1 MNDGTIP
8 YKPLTDSTAVT
19 STTTLLASMV
29 LILLVGAF
37 LSLLFAHIAGRREVN
52 PISEAV
58 SDYGVGE
65 LRWFYRIAALW
76 LGLAGLL
83 TAAML
88 GDAMFPKPTLVILL
102 LILFAATRWAITIF
116 PTDLEGEEATSIGRS
131 HIVLAV
137 VAFGSISLA
146 AVIFSTLLGDD
157 RFWDEELGLMTAIGW
172 TMMVLAIASG
182 VTRRFLPQ
190 IFGLVERLLYL
201 AMFAWLGAIAVIMLA
216 AA

>member
-1 MNDGTIP
+1 MNDGTSP
-8 YKPLTDSTAVT
+8 YKPLVDSTAVT
-19 STTTLLASMV
+19 STTTTLAWMI
-29 LILLVGAF
+29 LFLLVGAF
-37 LSLLFAHIAGRREVN
+37 LSLVFAHIAGRRDVN

-65 LRWFYRIAALW
+65 LRWFYRLTALW

-83 TAAML
+83 TGAML
-88 GDAMFPKPTLVILL
+88 GDAMYPKPTVVILL

-146 AVIFSTLLGDD
+146 AVIFPTLLGDD
-157 RFWDEELGLMTAIGW
+157 RFWDEEAGLMTTIGW
-172 TMMVLAIASG
+172 AMMGLAVASG

-190 IFGLVERLLYL
+190 VFGLVERLLYL
-201 AMFAWLGAIAVIMLA
+201 AMFAWLGAISVILLA